1 MLNGILQRVYLI
13 DRCVQRFNISSPIEV
28 LHFVTFLL
36 RLKDHYVA
44 YFTKNSSQIEA
55 ANRAAE
61 EMATRADK
69 TFREAKERG
78 ENVEVDIDWGWWKSA
93 QTKRPSKDKSGK
105 PKSEL
110 GKVVEGMGGMHLSG

>member
-44 YFTKNSSQIEA
+44 YFTKKFISDRSGEQSS
-55 ANRAAE
+55 
-61 EMATRADK
+61 
-69 TFREAKERG
+69 
-78 ENVEVDIDWGWWKSA
+78 
-93 QTKRPSKDKSGK
+93 
-105 PKSEL
+105 
-110 GKVVEGMGGMHLSG
+110 